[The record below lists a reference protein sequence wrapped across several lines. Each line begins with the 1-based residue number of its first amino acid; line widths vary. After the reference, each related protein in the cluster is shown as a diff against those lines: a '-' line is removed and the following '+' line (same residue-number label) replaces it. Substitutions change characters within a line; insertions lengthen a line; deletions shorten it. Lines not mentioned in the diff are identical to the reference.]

1 MKSLFLF
8 FLALV
13 GCSFYACNSQKAAA
27 ANPGNAEITE
37 TYWRLTELNGKP
49 VGPTP
54 ANKKEVHIKLRKN
67 GNLEAFAGCNGI
79 GGHFELKEGGQI
91 SFSNIM
97 GTMMACNELEAENK
111 LLEALRITD
120 NYIHHGKNLMLNK
133 GKKAPL
139 ARFEADYSK

>member
-1 MKSLFLF
+1 MKRMLLF
-8 FLALV
+8 FPVLL

-27 ANPGNAEITE
+27 SNPGNAEITE

-54 ANKKEVHIKLRKN
+54 ADKKEVHIKLRKN
-67 GNLEAFAGCNGI
+67 GNLEAFGGCNGI
-79 GGHFELKEGGQI
+79 GGRFELKEGGQI
-91 SFSNIM
+91 SFSNMM
-97 GTMMACNELEAENK
+97 GTMIACNELETENK
-111 LLEALRITD
+111 LLEALRVTD